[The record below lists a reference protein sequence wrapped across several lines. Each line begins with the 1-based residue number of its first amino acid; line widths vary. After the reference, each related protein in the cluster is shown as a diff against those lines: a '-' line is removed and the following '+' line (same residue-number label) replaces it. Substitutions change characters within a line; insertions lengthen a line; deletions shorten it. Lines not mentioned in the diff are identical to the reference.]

1 MIRENLTAFL
11 QEQLQA
17 NRTRHSG
24 RTLYQHL
31 VGTHDLLKAWGADED
46 LCHAGLFHSIYGTR
60 RFRHRSWPLS
70 DRNTIKEL
78 IGFWPETLVYMF
90 CVIDRPRA
98 LFDGGNSILVYDHH
112 LHRDTLLTWR
122 MRRKLL
128 ELEAA
133 NLLEQNGSS
142 RWLERLLQK
151 SISDAAKAAIR
162 QRLNSEASHAEHE
175 PEATTVHADRRTQ
188 S

>member
-11 QEQLQA
+11 QEQLHT

-31 VGTHDLLKAWGADED
+31 VGTHDLLQAWGADVD

-60 RFRHRSWPLS
+60 RFRHQSWPLS
-70 DRNTIKEL
+70 DRGTIREL
-78 IGFWPETLVYMF
+78 IGHGAEVLAYMF

-98 LFDGGNSILVYDHH
+98 LFDGHAVLVYDHH
-112 LHRDTLLTWR
+112 LHRETMLGWK

-142 RWLERLLQK
+142 RWLTRLLQK
-151 SISDAAKAAIR
+151 NISDAAKAAIK
-162 QRLNSEASHAEHE
+162 QRLDSEASHAEHE
-175 PEATTVHADRRTQ
+175 PQATTVHADRRPQ